1 MCYVFMTPYIRKTI
15 ICEEGLNFALLF
27 KLVQLDNLIEG
38 KKKKKQQN
46 KWKKHILKSISYKMG
61 VIVKE

>member
-1 MCYVFMTPYIRKTI
+1 MCYVFMTPYIRKSI

-27 KLVQLDNLIEG
+27 KLVQLDNLIEE
-38 KKKKKQQN
+38 KKNKQQN
-46 KWKKHILKSISYKMG
+46 KWKKHIFKSISSKMG